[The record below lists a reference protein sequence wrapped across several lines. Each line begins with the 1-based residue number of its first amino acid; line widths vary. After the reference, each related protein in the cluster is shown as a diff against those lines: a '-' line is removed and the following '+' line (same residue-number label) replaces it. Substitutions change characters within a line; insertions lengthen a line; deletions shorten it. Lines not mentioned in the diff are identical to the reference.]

1 MKRRNSTKKYWAFI
15 LTLTLVAHIFVLT
28 VQSGTAYADTKPAD
42 TNVLEAVKDG
52 AKPGQGQ
59 TGLPDLKKLDPTN
72 LPQSKSLNKMGEK
85 PIQLDV
91 NSLEGFSVLDTGSVT
106 TQWHENTINA
116 RVVTEDSKWTTG
128 TITQDIYVAPDT
140 ILVIQGDVQ
149 LVGDLYNYGVVVL
162 DGYLSAEYIYA
173 NDYYVGVGTSIYN
186 GDFILYDE
194 FADGGIIDLLFISDI
209 TSMPIAI
216 YSGNEVDRKGY
227 LPLVQGAVLPILDL
241 TLEDSPVS
249 LYENGSY
256 TLNDYYVGTK
266 NQIKFTMIDYFG
278 QTFTYYQDL
287 VFAPYIPPTLN
298 VLAGLTRF
306 DTARQVSS
314 ASYASATTAILVKA
328 TDFPDALAAGPLAYA
343 LQAPIL
349 LTATDSLNEV
359 TRQEL
364 IRLGVQ
370 KVIILGGTL
379 VINSS
384 VEMTLRETYE
394 VERIAGDTRYTTAM
408 LAANRLKDQ
417 VGAPATI
424 VMTSGTSYADALS
437 AGSYAAVNHFPLIL
451 TNGTNVLQH
460 DLDFIAANGVTSV
473 LLMGGPTIIS
483 TAVENLLKNRGLTVT
498 RVYGASRYDTSAA
511 MATKYFP
518 KATHAIAANG
528 GTFADALSAIPF
540 AAQLNAPILLVRKDY
555 VDASIR
561 TYLESTYVHT
571 INVIGGDQVVSPAA
585 RTMLLTAIQ

>member
-1 MKRRNSTKKYWAFI
+1 MKRRNSTKKFWAVF
-15 LTLTLVAHIFVLT
+15 LTLTLVAQLIVLA
-28 VQSGTAYADTKPAD
+28 VQSGTAYADPRAAGST
-42 TNVLEAVKDG
+42 VLEAVRDG
-52 AKPGQGQ
+52 AKPGPAN
-59 TGLPDLKKLDPTN
+59 TGLSELKKLDPTN
-72 LPQSKSLNKMGEK
+72 FPQSRSLSQPGAK
-85 PIQLDV
+85 PIQVDENAL
-91 NSLEGFSVLDTGSVT
+91 NGLSVLDTGSVT

-116 RVVTEDSKWTTG
+116 RVITEDSKWTTG
-128 TITQDIYVAPDT
+128 TIYQDLYVAPGA
-140 ILVIQGDVQ
+140 ILLIQGDVQ
-149 LVGDLYNYGVVVL
+149 LVGDLYNYGVVVV

-173 NDYYVGVGTSIYN
+173 NDYYVGIGEYIYN
-186 GDFILYDE
+186 GDFILYDD
-194 FADGGIIDLLFISDI
+194 FADGWVNDLLFISDI
-209 TSMPIAI
+209 PTMPMAI
-216 YSGNEVDRKGY
+216 YSGNEVDRNGY

-241 TLEDSPVS
+241 TLEDVPVS
-249 LYENGSY
+249 LYDNGSF

-266 NQIKFTMIDYFG
+266 NPIKFTMIDYFG
-278 QTFTYYQDL
+278 QNFTYYLNL
-287 VFAPYIPPTLN
+287 VSAPYVPPTLN
-298 VLAGLTRF
+298 VLAGPTRF
-306 DTARQVSS
+306 DTAQQVSS
-314 ASYASATTAILVKA
+314 SSYASAATAILVKA

-349 LTATDSLNEV
+349 LTATDTLSEV

-408 LAANRLKDQ
+408 LAANRLKEV
-417 VGAPATI
+417 VGAPTTI

-437 AGSYAAVNHFPLIL
+437 AGSYAAINHFPLIL
-451 TNGTNVLQH
+451 TNGTSVLQH
-460 DLDFIAANGVTSV
+460 DLDFIAANGVSSV

-483 TAVENLLKNRGLTVT
+483 TAVENLLKNRGLAVT

-511 MATKYFP
+511 MAAQYFP
-518 KATHAIAANG
+518 TATHAIAANG

-561 TYLESTYVHT
+561 SYLETTPVHT

-585 RTMLLTAIQ
+585 RTMLITAIQ